1 MSVEMA
7 DYLVL
12 KGLQVLIDRG
22 ETWRQGPHLEID
34 NLKASSLGTAID
46 QKVIA
51 VGRTR
56 TRSNIEHVFVSMLRR
71 QFQFH
76 GSSDLSDKKRD
87 VSLAN
92 NDYRTRTKLRE
103 DIYHECYKKIKV
115 HKG

>member
-1 MSVEMA
+1 M
-7 DYLVL
+7 
-12 KGLQVLIDRG
+12 LIDRG
-22 ETWRQGPHLEID
+22 ETWRQASHLVTDNLKASHLVTD

>member
-76 GSSDLSDKKRD
+76 SWLDLSEIEISRNK
-87 VSLAN
+87 
-92 NDYRTRTKLRE
+92 DYRTRTKLRE
-103 DIYHECYKKIKV
+103 DIYHEHY
-115 HKG
+115 